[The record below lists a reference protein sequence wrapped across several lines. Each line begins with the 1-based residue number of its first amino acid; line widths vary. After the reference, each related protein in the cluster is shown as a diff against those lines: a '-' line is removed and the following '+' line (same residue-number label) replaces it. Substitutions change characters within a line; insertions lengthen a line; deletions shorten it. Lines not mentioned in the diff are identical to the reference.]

1 MRYKYSI
8 EELKEA
14 VKQSKSI
21 ANVLRLLNVRPVG
34 GNYKT
39 VKSLISKYNIDISHF
54 TGQGWNVGLKFK
66 PFKKFKDEEIFVEN
80 SSYKSTVRLKE
91 RYKNLKSI
99 DYCEICGIKEWNN
112 KPLSF
117 EIHHINGIN
126 TDNRIENLQ
135 LLCPNCHSQTES
147 FRGKSKLSAL
157 SEMKEVEYRKFKE
170 ALTDNADGN
179 LEPSLINK
187 EGAETR
193 HGKPKSKKIL
203 EPKYCLHCGKELV
216 GKERRQKYCSVE
228 CYRKDTKGKR
238 PSVFELL
245 EAFKQYKS
253 FIQVGKHYNVT
264 DNAIR
269 KWVQLYQIEDMVKE

>member
-54 TGQGWNVGLKFK
+54 TGQGWNVGLK
-66 PFKKFKDEEIFVEN
+66 
-80 SSYKSTVRLKE
+80 STVRLKE
-91 RYKNLKSI
+91 RYKNLKGV

-203 EPKYCLHCGKELV
+203 EPKYCL
-216 GKERRQKYCSVE
+216 
-228 CYRKDTKGKR
+228 
-238 PSVFELL
+238 
-245 EAFKQYKS
+245 
-253 FIQVGKHYNVT
+253 
-264 DNAIR
+264 
-269 KWVQLYQIEDMVKE
+269 

>member
-39 VKSLISKYNIDISHF
+39 VKDLINKHDIDISHF

-66 PFKKFKDEEIFVEN
+66 PFKKFSNEEVFIEN

-99 DYCEICGIKEWNN
+99 NYCEICGIKEWNN

-126 TDNRIENLQ
+126 NDNRIENLQ

-179 LEPSLINK
+179 LEPSLINNK

-193 HGKPKSKKIL
+193 HGKPKSKKI
-203 EPKYCLHCGKELV
+203 EPKYCLFCGKELI
-216 GKERRQKYCSVE
+216 GAERKQKYCSIE
-228 CYRKDTKGKR
+228 CYRKDNKGKR

-253 FIQVGKHYNVT
+253 YLQVGKHYNVT
-264 DNAIR
+264 DNAVR